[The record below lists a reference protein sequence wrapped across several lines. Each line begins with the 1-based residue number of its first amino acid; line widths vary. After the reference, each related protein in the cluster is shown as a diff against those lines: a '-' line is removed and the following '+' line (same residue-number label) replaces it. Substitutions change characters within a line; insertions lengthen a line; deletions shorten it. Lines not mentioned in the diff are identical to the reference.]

1 MLQWIRLVPANA
13 HISPTGKVTSL
24 VPANENMTPG
34 LLYVGVATLAGSVFT
49 RYRAWMRCS
58 SAQRLAHMLP
68 SGAFPLRLLT
78 PPLAFVASLN
88 YFLPQTAANVGAF
101 YRDVEAAHAPAV
113 REQRENLVHYTRGM
127 ANKVRG
133 IAEEA
138 KSEAEGKWEEGL
150 QGVEK
155 YSGLKVAGKTPG
167 QVVEE
172 AKRAI

>member
-1 MLQWIRLVPANA
+1 
-13 HISPTGKVTSL
+13 
-24 VPANENMTPG
+24 
-34 LLYVGVATLAGSVFT
+34 
-49 RYRAWMRCS
+49 MRCCAGRALS
-58 SAQRLAHMLP
+58 DLLTRSP
-68 SGAFPLRLLT
+68 GAFPLRLLT

-113 REQRENLVHYTRGM
+113 REQRENLVRYTRGM